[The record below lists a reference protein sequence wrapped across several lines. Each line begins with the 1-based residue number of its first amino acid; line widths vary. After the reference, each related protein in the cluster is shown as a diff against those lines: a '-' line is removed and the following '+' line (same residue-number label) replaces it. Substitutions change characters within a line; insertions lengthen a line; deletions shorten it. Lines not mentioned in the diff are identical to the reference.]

1 MAASSANVSRDGD
14 SIGAI
19 GDALV
24 EALGTQR
31 LHSVSLHEPNADIL
45 WLSEG
50 VMGPDEHNVVLE
62 ASNALSVVGDRS
74 HIFQHIGDGRS
85 ALFLPARAPNGEL
98 VGLATILSESKW
110 LDVSGATKLVNPQ
123 TLGVMRRLAILRKPS
138 APAKPATPTKPAA
151 PLAAVAPTPA
161 PPQEVLKPA
170 DDVDLLEFTL
180 DDDPPASN
188 AVAAAPVA
196 KPSAAPKP
204 APARSDALPANL
216 AAVQAKLSAPRSP
229 APLAAKPSNP
239 TAKATP
245 PKAPP
250 SKVTPT
256 ASKSSSAAKVVV
268 PPRVTAPRAN
278 QDAPRKPTPS
288 RDITPLKPIEFE
300 GGHYEL
306 HVQQLLKLRS
316 GGGTRRYEV
325 LARRVGTRDE
335 VAPTSIS
342 DTLRKK
348 IGTSQFDKLVVETLV
363 KWLSNNP
370 SIWDAQP
377 ASFSINISV
386 GSIADP
392 KFLAFVSSQIKS
404 QGVPANTIGF
414 ELDESV
420 CIQHR
425 KDVDVFVAGCEKI
438 GCFVAIDDFTLH
450 SSAVQWLASRAVRFV
465 KIDPRITQSAMTEK
479 LSQAMVVAMS
489 QASKVLGISCVAKR
503 IDTPAA
509 RQWLSAVGVDYAQGF
524 LLEQPRTLDSLLTIE
539 PSKD

>member
-1 MAASSANVSRDGD
+1 VSRDGD

-24 EALGTQR
+24 EALGNQR

-62 ASNALSVVGDRS
+62 ASNALNIVGDRS

-110 LDVSGATKLVNPQ
+110 LDVSSAAKLVNAQ
-123 TLGVMRRLAILRKPS
+123 TLAAMRRLAILRKPA
-138 APAKPATPTKPAA
+138 APAKPAA
-151 PLAAVAPTPA
+151 PLAAVATPA
-161 PPQEVLKPA
+161 AAPAPVPPVVAATPA
-170 DDVDLLEFTL
+170 AASDPDLLEFLL
-180 DDDPPASN
+180 DDDPPA
-188 AVAAAPVA
+188 VAAT
-196 KPSAAPKP
+196 KP
-204 APARSDALPANL
+204 ATPEKAPPARPQTLPPGL
-216 AAVQAKLSAPRSP
+216 AAVQAKLAAPRSP
-229 APLAAKPSNP
+229 APVMAKASTPAVKPTTPKAP
-239 TAKATP
+239 TAKASSASV
-245 PKAPP
+245 KP
-250 SKVTPT
+250 ST
-256 ASKSSSAAKVVV
+256 ASKAGAPHRPSSAR
-268 PPRVTAPRAN
+268 PTT
-278 QDAPRKPTPS
+278 DAPRKPTPA
-288 RDITPLKPIEFE
+288 RDVTPIKPIEFE
-300 GGHYEL
+300 GAHYEL

-325 LARRVGTRDE
+325 LARRVGTSDE

-342 DTLRKK
+342 DTIRKK
-348 IGTSQFDKLVVETLV
+348 IGTSQFDKLVVESLV

-377 ASFSINISV
+377 ASFSINISL

-392 KFLAFVSSQIKS
+392 NFLAFVSSQIKS

-425 KDVDVFVAGCEKI
+425 KDVDVFVVGCEKI

-465 KIDPRITQSAMTEK
+465 KIDPRITQSAMSEK

-524 LLEQPRTLDSLLTIE
+524 LLEQPRTLDSLLTTDGA
-539 PSKD
+539 KN